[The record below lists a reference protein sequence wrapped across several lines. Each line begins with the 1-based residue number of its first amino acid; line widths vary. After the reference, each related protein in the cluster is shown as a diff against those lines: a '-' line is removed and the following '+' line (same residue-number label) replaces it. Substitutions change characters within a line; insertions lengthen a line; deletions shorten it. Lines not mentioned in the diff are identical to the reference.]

1 MPKME
6 EKFALDSSLRNIYI
20 SLRKAGCL
28 LMAIEFEHKGVKY
41 RTDSVQEAVSLQA
54 SLAQYD
60 AVFGSY
66 GSENTPRVWTADLVM
81 DLLNNIG
88 ELQKKFI
95 AALSNGANLSSGSL
109 VETIGV
115 ESEVALAGVISGL
128 SKQLRKMSITSASLY
143 NVEVVWKGKGKTRF
157 FKLSSDFRDALIELG
172 WPEAWQTNKQTGK
185 ENDASS
191 TNEKR
196 K

>member
-1 MPKME
+1 
-6 EKFALDSSLRNIYI
+6 
-20 SLRKAGCL
+20 
-28 LMAIEFEHKGVKY
+28 MAIEFEHKGVKY